1 MGGAAP
7 DAVRPVVLKAAK
19 LPDGTVAELRRLFA
33 LRELPADRA
42 EATAFLARHGAGV
55 RGVALRKT
63 IVDAAFLD
71 ALPDLEVI
79 ASYSAGLDN
88 VDLAAVRARGIT
100 ITNTSH
106 ILVEDVANLATGLA
120 IALTRDLVA
129 ADAFVRGGRW
139 PDQPQYRLTRSLARM
154 TVGIVGF
161 GTIGA
166 ATARRLEALGA
177 RVAYTGPSPKPVA
190 HDYHA
195 DVLSLAAASD
205 LLVLTCPLNDAT
217 RGLVTAEVLAALG
230 PRGYLVNVARGPVV
244 DEDALVDALA
254 RDAIAGA
261 ALDVFVRE
269 PDVPRA
275 LRDDPRVILTPHI
288 GSGTEETR
296 QAMADN
302 VVDELAA
309 RLGVPVLSR

>member
-1 MGGAAP
+1 MDANP
-7 DAVRPVVLKAAK
+7 DSARPVVLKAAE
-19 LPDGTVAELRRLFA
+19 LPDATVAELRQLFD
-33 LRELPADRA
+33 LRVLPADRA
-42 EATAFLARHGAGV
+42 EAAAFLARHGKGV

-63 IVDAAFLD
+63 VVDTAFLD

-79 ASYSAGLDN
+79 SSYSAGLDD
-88 VDLAAVRARGIT
+88 VDLDAVRARGIA

-106 ILVEDVANLATGLA
+106 ILVEDVANFAAALAL
-120 IALTRDLVA
+120 ALTRDLVA
-129 ADAFVRGGRW
+129 ADGFVRAGRW
-139 PDQPQYRLTRSLARM
+139 PARKEYRLTRSLTRM

-166 ATARRLEALGA
+166 ATARRMEALGA
-177 RVAYTGPSPKPVA
+177 RVAYTGPNRKPVA
-190 HDYHA
+190 HDYHPDA
-195 DVLSLAAASD
+195 LSLAAASD
-205 LLVLTCPLNDAT
+205 VLVLTCPLTDAT
-217 RGLVTAEVLAALG
+217 RGLVTADVLAALG

-244 DEDALVDALA
+244 DEAALIAALA
-254 RDAIAGA
+254 RDALAGA
-261 ALDVFVRE
+261 ALDVFVNE
-269 PDVPRA
+269 PDVPQA

-309 RLGVPVLSR
+309 RLGVAAPTR